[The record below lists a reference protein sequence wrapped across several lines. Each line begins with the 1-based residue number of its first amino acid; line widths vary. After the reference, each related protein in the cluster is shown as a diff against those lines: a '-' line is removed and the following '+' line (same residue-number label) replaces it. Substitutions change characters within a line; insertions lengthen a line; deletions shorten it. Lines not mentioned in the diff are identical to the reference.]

1 MPVRLSDLRKTA
13 DAAIDA
19 DGLDSAQVTT
29 IAQAAGLS
37 YLSTLDSLPTAGL
50 TSGDQAFV
58 QANQRLYISNGT
70 GWYNVSLINLT
81 PQFDSDI
88 NSTFSI
94 VDSQTPLII
103 TNPASDS
110 DNPDAIITY
119 GGTLSDSGQYLIALT
134 RDSSVWTFTPLSA
147 DSVHSNVT
155 LGNIPDSAGGDFTYT
170 FTATDGINTATKAIT
185 ITYDGL
191 AAAAYSPMGSNHG
204 YTSGGFGGG
213 TPSYPNAVVN
223 TIDRYPF
230 ASDAN
235 ATDVGDLTGNR
246 YNHGVGQS
254 DTVAVVAAGRT
265 APSATYTNQI
275 QSYAFA
281 SSSNA
286 SDTGHDTP
294 ATWPKGSSQTA
305 PIGNGTKTYFWHVNY
320 AYSYDFASNASQ
332 TAQIAPSTSYDN
344 HGGEA
349 SSDTNG
355 YLAGNAVL
363 GGYGYVHQNT
373 IQRFPFASDTSVTDV
388 GDLAAAKS
396 HATGNNS
403 STHGYASGGAS
414 PPIPSPNKV
423 NTIHKF
429 AFASDGNAADVG
441 DVSLARV
448 DMAGS
453 SSPVSGYQA
462 GGEPLTNE
470 IQKFPFASDGNTT
483 DVGDITVTR
492 MGTGGHS
499 N

>member
-19 DGLDSAQVTT
+19 DGLDSAQVST

-191 AAAAYSPMGSNHG
+191 AAAAYSPMGSSYG
-204 YTSGGFGGG
+204 YTSGGFGP
-213 TPSYPNAVVN
+213 TPAGPNGPIN
-223 TIDRYPF
+223 IIDRYPF
-230 ASDAN
+230 ASDTN
-235 ATDVGDLTGNR
+235 ASDVGDLTTTV
-246 YNHGVGQS
+246 YNLKVGQS
-254 DTVAVVAAGRT
+254 DTVAIVAAGRYG
-265 APSATYTNQI
+265 PSGSSQTNQI

-286 SDTGHDTP
+286 TDTGHNTPTTFPDGGSQSYGIGDGNVAYFHYQNKTHKYPFAANAAVAATVSPTTDTN
-294 ATWPKGSSQTA
+294 T
-305 PIGNGTKTYFWHVNY
+305 F
-320 AYSYDFASNASQ
+320 
-332 TAQIAPSTSYDN
+332 
-344 HGGEA
+344 GGET
-349 SSDTNG
+349 SSATNG
-355 YLAGNAVL
+355 YLAGYRFY
-363 GGYGYVHQNT
+363 GGSAFTHSNQ
-373 IQRFPFASDTSVTDV
+373 IQRFPFASDTTVVDV
-388 GDLAAAKS
+388 GDLNVAK
-396 HATGNNS
+396 GNSAGQNS
-403 STHGYASGGAS
+403 STHGYASGGHAN
-414 PPIPSPNKV
+414 PGTTAV
-423 NTIHKF
+423 NTIYKW
-429 AFASDGNAADVG
+429 AFASDGNSSDVG
-441 DVSLARV
+441 NTNPAAGSG
-448 DMAGS
+448 MAGS
-453 SSPVSGYQA
+453 SSTVSGYIA
-462 GGEPLTNE
+462 GGEPLRNV

-483 DVGDITVTR
+483 DVGDLTNNR
-492 MGTGGHS
+492 MEAGGHA

>member
-1 MPVRLSDLRKTA
+1 MPIRLSDLRKTA

-19 DGLDSAQVTT
+19 DGLDSAQVST

-103 TNPASDS
+103 SNPASDS

-185 ITYDGL
+185 ITYSGL

-204 YTSGGFGGG
+204 YTSGGYG
-213 TPSYPNAVVN
+213 VN
-223 TIDRYPF
+223 NPGPYVYLNIINRYAS
-230 ASDAN
+230 ASDGN
-235 ATDVGDLTGNR
+235 ATDVGDLTGAR
-246 YNHGVGQS
+246 GSLSVGQS

-294 ATWPKGSSQTA
+294 TSWPAAASQSYG
-305 PIGNGTKTYFWHVNY
+305 IGNGTKTYFMY
-320 AYSYDFASNASQ
+320 QDKSYSYDFASNAAAAATISP
-332 TAQIAPSTSYDN
+332 TTDTNSW
-344 HGGEA
+344 GGEA

-355 YLAGNAVL
+355 YLAGWRYYAGSVFAQN
-363 GGYGYVHQNT
+363 NT
-373 IQRFPFASDTSVTDV
+373 ILRFPFAADTSTVDV
-388 GDLAAAKS
+388 GDLNIAKS
-396 HATGNNS
+396 HAAGQNS
-403 STHGYASGGAS
+403 STHGYASGGEG
-414 PPIPSPNKV
+414 PPFPSPSKV
-423 NTIHKF
+423 NTIYKF
-429 AFASDGNAADVG
+429 AFASDGNSSDVG
-441 DVSLARV
+441 NILPAAGAGLAG
-448 DMAGS
+448 GS
-453 SSPVSGYQA
+453 STVSGYIA
-462 GGEPLTNE
+462 GGEPLRND

-483 DVGDITVTR
+483 DVGDLTGVR
-492 MGTGGHS
+492 MEVGGHS